1 MILSFII
8 LQQSHLIWTNIFF
21 YLFVVSLLMT
31 GIIILI
37 CTKRMANKNKEIKQ
51 IQSQYTAKIDT
62 LRRDHNEKYDQLR
75 NEMLKKE
82 EERTRQ
88 WMESE
93 KETLTVLNGISHI
106 LELSDN
112 IAKIESDKI
121 LNKIA
126 DIKEIIQNDDNHE
139 ENEKTKRSE

>member
-1 MILSFII
+1 MVLSFIV

-21 YLFVVSLLMT
+21 YLFVVSLLMA
-31 GIIILI
+31 GIVILI
-37 CTKRMANKNKEIKQ
+37 CAKRMANKNKEIKQ
-51 IQSQYTAKIDT
+51 IQAQYTAKIDT
-62 LRRDHNEKYDQLR
+62 IRKDHNEKYDQLR

-93 KETLTVLNGISHI
+93 KETLTVLNGVSHI

-126 DIKEIIQNDDNHE
+126 DIKEIIQNNNSHE
-139 ENEKTKRSE
+139 ENGKTKRSE